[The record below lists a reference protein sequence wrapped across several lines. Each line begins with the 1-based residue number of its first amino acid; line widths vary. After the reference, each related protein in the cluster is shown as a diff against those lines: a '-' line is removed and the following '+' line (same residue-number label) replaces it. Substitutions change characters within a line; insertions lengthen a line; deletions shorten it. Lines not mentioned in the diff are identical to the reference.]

1 MAQHRYEIPVERR
14 ISKLEETLSTFIKES
29 IRRQKESENLVWR
42 LKKNYDKTFKEQA
55 SSIKN
60 IESHLGRIAELIH
73 GKGVGSLPSFT
84 ETNPRGLAHAITT
97 RSGLD
102 YNPPKNPL
110 EETSDSQNTTTEN
123 IPTKER
129 LSINIPFIK
138 ALQQMPKYAK
148 FMKDLLAK
156 KGKINEASRIT
167 LKECCSAVVLNKIPL
182 TERDPES
189 FTILCV
195 IGKSGIT
202 TTGIAENVIVK
213 IDKFISRVDFV
224 FLDMEEDHK
233 IPIILGRP
241 FLATTHAMIDVF
253 NKKISFE
260 VGDETITFD
269 IEKSMRFLPS
279 NDDTCHSVDMVDLTI
294 LDHVQEILPS
304 EPFDSF
310 LFEPINHHLPT
321 KFNNLWDDD
330 EVEQDLTNQILHEL
344 KSDDYAKPTLFSANT
359 FE

>member
-73 GKGVGSLPSFT
+73 GKGVGSPPKLYK
-84 ETNPRGLAHAITT
+84 TNPRGLAHAITT

-110 EETSDSQNTTTEN
+110 EETSDSQNTTTES
-123 IPTKER
+123 IP
-129 LSINIPFIK
+129 N
-138 ALQQMPKYAK
+138 
-148 FMKDLLAK
+148 K
-156 KGKINEASRIT
+156 K
-167 LKECCSAVVLNKIPL
+167 
-182 TERDPES
+182 
-189 FTILCV
+189 
-195 IGKSGIT
+195 
-202 TTGIAENVIVK
+202 
-213 IDKFISRVDFV
+213 
-224 FLDMEEDHK
+224 DHK